1 MNNQPQNDQLGLD
14 NLEFFENFATEDPLM
29 ETQFDPNANLAPDIL
44 NGEKLDLEDDDLP
57 MKNRQNP
64 EPNPAPLPT
73 NSEPVDD
80 SADTSDDLPAGED
93 SLEENTQDDLS
104 DDDDGE
110 EINYYEAFGKG
121 LLRSG
126 HFDVGEEVDPDQIE
140 WTENTFLELMS
151 ATVENKAWKQLEDIA
166 IDAHGQEGIDL
177 VKDLFINK
185 VPVQQYLAKYNEQIA
200 LENLDLTNSQTQE
213 AVFREYLSRTGLD
226 QEEIDEQ
233 LEYAVKTNKLENF
246 SEKYYVKLLDRS
258 RAEREA
264 LAEQSAKKQQELQ
277 ERENARQDSYVKTLE
292 GAIKTGE
299 INGYPINQ
307 NEASELFDYV
317 TNRSYQLP
325 NGQKISEFE
334 FTLAKMRQ
342 EDPQKFLAV
351 ARLVQADLDLTP
363 IKKKGVSEETNTIF
377 KELQNKSKRGVKGEP
392 KKETQLFSNFFG
404 R

>member
-185 VPVQQYLAKYNEQIA
+185 VPVQQYLA
-200 LENLDLTNSQTQE
+200 
-213 AVFREYLSRTGLD
+213 
-226 QEEIDEQ
+226 
-233 LEYAVKTNKLENF
+233 
-246 SEKYYVKLLDRS
+246 
-258 RAEREA
+258 
-264 LAEQSAKKQQELQ
+264 
-277 ERENARQDSYVKTLE
+277 
-292 GAIKTGE
+292 
-299 INGYPINQ
+299 
-307 NEASELFDYV
+307 
-317 TNRSYQLP
+317 
-325 NGQKISEFE
+325 
-334 FTLAKMRQ
+334 
-342 EDPQKFLAV
+342 
-351 ARLVQADLDLTP
+351 
-363 IKKKGVSEETNTIF
+363 
-377 KELQNKSKRGVKGEP
+377 
-392 KKETQLFSNFFG
+392 
-404 R
+404 

>member
-1 MNNQPQNDQLGLD
+1 MNNQPENDQLGLD

-57 MKNRQNP
+57 MKNRQNT

-93 SLEENTQDDLS
+93 SLEDNTQDDLS

-258 RAEREA
+258 RAEREV

>member
-1 MNNQPQNDQLGLD
+1 M
-14 NLEFFENFATEDPLM
+14 
-29 ETQFDPNANLAPDIL
+29 
-44 NGEKLDLEDDDLP
+44 
-57 MKNRQNP
+57 
-64 EPNPAPLPT
+64 
-73 NSEPVDD
+73 
-80 SADTSDDLPAGED
+80 
-93 SLEENTQDDLS
+93 
-104 DDDDGE
+104 
-110 EINYYEAFGKG
+110 
-121 LLRSG
+121 
-126 HFDVGEEVDPDQIE
+126 
-140 WTENTFLELMS
+140 
-151 ATVENKAWKQLEDIA
+151 
-166 IDAHGQEGIDL
+166 
-177 VKDLFINK
+177 
-185 VPVQQYLAKYNEQIA
+185 
-200 LENLDLTNSQTQE
+200 
-213 AVFREYLSRTGLD
+213 
-226 QEEIDEQ
+226 
-233 LEYAVKTNKLENF
+233 
-246 SEKYYVKLLDRS
+246 
-258 RAEREA
+258 
-264 LAEQSAKKQQELQ
+264 AEQSAKKQQELQ